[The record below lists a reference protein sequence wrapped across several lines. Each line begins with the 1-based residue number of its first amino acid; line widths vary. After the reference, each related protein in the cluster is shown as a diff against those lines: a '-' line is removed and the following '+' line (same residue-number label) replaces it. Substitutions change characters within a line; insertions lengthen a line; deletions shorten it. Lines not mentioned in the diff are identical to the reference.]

1 MSEIIHLPNRYNERV
16 CLIQLSESNTQYRL
30 DVECPYLRIGENED
44 NTINF
49 VDPSGGPF
57 IYIGYKVSSKRV
69 VSKIYRKDKDI
80 IIELT

>member
-1 MSEIIHLPNRYNERV
+1 MIETIHLPNRYNERV
-16 CLIQLSESNTQYRL
+16 CLIQLPESNVLYRL
-30 DVECPYLRIGENED
+30 DVECPYLRISENED

-57 IYIGYKVSSKRV
+57 IDIGYKISNKRV
-69 VSKIYRKDKDI
+69 VSKIYRDDKNI